1 MNLFGMMEISASALG
16 AERIRAEVVTSNLA
30 NAESTRTSE
39 GGPYQRREVV
49 FAAQR
54 PSFALSLATAGQSTL
69 DSASASTGVRVR
81 DVVTDSAPPL
91 VKYEPSHPDANADGY
106 VAYPNI
112 NPVSEMA
119 DLMGAARAYEM
130 NVSAITAAK
139 QMIQQSIEI
148 LK

>member
-16 AERIRAEVVTSNLA
+16 AERIRAEIVTSNLA
-30 NAESTRTSE
+30 NAESTHTPA

-54 PSFALSLATAGQSTL
+54 PSFALSLASAGPATR
-69 DSASASTGVRVR
+69 DSASTGVRVR
-81 DVVTDSAPPL
+81 DVVTDPAPPL
-91 VKYEPSHPDANADGY
+91 VKYEPSHPDANGQGY

-130 NVSAITAAK
+130 NISAITAAK

>member
-1 MNLFGMMEISASALG
+1 MNLFGTMEISASALG
-16 AERIRAEVVTSNLA
+16 AERVRAEVVTSNLA
-30 NAESTRTSE
+30 NAESTRTPE
-39 GGPYQRREVV
+39 GGPYKRREVV

-54 PSFALSLATAGQSTL
+54 PSFALSLASAG
-69 DSASASTGVRVR
+69 ASARDAGSTGVRVR
-81 DVVTDSAPPL
+81 DVVTDTASPL
-91 VKYEPSHPDANADGY
+91 VKYEPSHPDANADGF

-112 NPVSEMA
+112 NPVNELA
-119 DLMGAARAYEM
+119 DLMGASRAYEM

>member
-1 MNLFGMMEISASALG
+1 MNLAVMIEISASALR

-30 NAESTRTSE
+30 NAESTSTPE
-39 GGPYQRREVV
+39 GGPYQRRAVV

-54 PSFALSLATAGQSTL
+54 PSFALSLATAGSTML
-69 DSASASTGVRVR
+69 NTASAGVRVR
-81 DVVTDSAPPL
+81 DVVTDPAPSIM
-91 VKYEPSHPDANADGY
+91 KYEPSHPDANADGY

-112 NPVSEMA
+112 NPVSELA

>member
-1 MNLFGMMEISASALG
+1 MVG
-16 AERIRAEVVTSNLA
+16 
-30 NAESTRTSE
+30 TRE
-39 GGPYQRREVV
+39 
-49 FAAQR
+49 
-54 PSFALSLATAGQSTL
+54 
-69 DSASASTGVRVR
+69 SASTGVRVR
-81 DVVTDSAPPL
+81 DVVTDSGPPL

-119 DLMGAARAYEM
+119 DLMGASRAYEM

>member
-1 MNLFGMMEISASALG
+1 MNLFGMMEVSASALG
-16 AERIRAEVVTSNLA
+16 AERVRAEVVTSNLA
-30 NAESTRTSE
+30 NAESTHTPE

-49 FAAQR
+49 FATQR
-54 PSFALSLATAGQSTL
+54 PSFALSLVSAGAPMQ
-69 DSASASTGVRVR
+69 DAGSAGVQVR
-81 DVVTDSAPPL
+81 AVVNDPAPPV
-91 VKYEPSHPDANADGY
+91 VKYDPSHPDANADGY

-112 NPVSEMA
+112 NPVNEMA
-119 DLMGAARAYEM
+119 DLMGASRAYEM

>member
-1 MNLFGMMEISASALG
+1 MPASA
-16 AERIRAEVVTSNLA
+16 
-30 NAESTRTSE
+30 
-39 GGPYQRREVV
+39 
-49 FAAQR
+49 
-54 PSFALSLATAGQSTL
+54 
-69 DSASASTGVRVR
+69 GVRVR
-81 DVVTDSAPPL
+81 DVVNDPAPPL
-91 VKYEPSHPDANADGY
+91 VKYEPRIRTRMRTGY

-112 NPVSEMA
+112 NPVNEMA

>member
-1 MNLFGMMEISASALG
+1 MNLFGMMEVSASALG
-16 AERIRAEVVTSNLA
+16 AERVRAEVVTSNLA
-30 NAESTRTSE
+30 NAESTHTPE

-54 PSFALSLATAGQSTL
+54 PSFALSLASAGVPIQ
-69 DSASASTGVRVR
+69 DAGSAGVRVR
-81 DVVTDSAPPL
+81 AVINDPAAPV
-91 VKYEPSHPDANADGY
+91 VKYDPSHPDANADGY

-112 NPVSEMA
+112 NPVNEMA

>member
-1 MNLFGMMEISASALG
+1 MNLFGVMEISASALG
-16 AERIRAEVVTSNLA
+16 AERMRAEVVTSNLA
-30 NAESTRTSE
+30 NAESTRTPE

-49 FAAQR
+49 FTAQR
-54 PSFALSLATAGQSTL
+54 PSFALSLATAGTGAG
-69 DSASASTGVRVR
+69 DAVSTGVRVR
-81 DVVTDSAPPL
+81 EIVNDPAPPL
-91 VKYEPSHPDANADGY
+91 VKYEPSHPDANAQGY

-119 DLMGAARAYEM
+119 DLMGASRAYEM
-130 NVSAITAAK
+130 NISAITAAK

>member
-1 MNLFGMMEISASALG
+1 MNLFGMMEVSASALG
-16 AERIRAEVVTSNLA
+16 AERIRAEIVTSNLA
-30 NAESTRTSE
+30 NAESTSTPE
-39 GGPYQRREVV
+39 GGPYKRREVV

-54 PSFALSLATAGQSTL
+54 PSFALSLATTGQSTL
-69 DSASASTGVRVR
+69 ASTGVRVR
-81 DVVTDSAPPL
+81 EVVTDPAPPL

-112 NPVSEMA
+112 NPVSELA

>member
-54 PSFALSLATAGQSTL
+54 PSFALSLASAGPAAR
-69 DSASASTGVRVR
+69 DAASTGVRVR
-81 DVVTDSAPPL
+81 EVVNDPAPAL

-106 VAYPNI
+106 VAYPNV

>member
-1 MNLFGMMEISASALG
+1 MNLFGMMEMSASALG
-16 AERIRAEVVTSNLA
+16 AERIRAEIVTSNLA
-30 NAESTRTSE
+30 NAESTRTPE
-39 GGPYQRREVV
+39 GGPYKRREVV
-49 FAAQR
+49 FATQR
-54 PSFALSLATAGQSTL
+54 PSFAMSLATAGTAAQGT
-69 DSASASTGVRVR
+69 ASGGVRVR
-81 DVVTDSAPPL
+81 EVVNDPAPAL

-106 VAYPNI
+106 VAYPNV

>member
-1 MNLFGMMEISASALG
+1 
-16 AERIRAEVVTSNLA
+16 
-30 NAESTRTSE
+30 
-39 GGPYQRREVV
+39 VV
-49 FAAQR
+49 FATQR
-54 PSFALSLATAGQSTL
+54 PSFALSLATAGSTMQNT
-69 DSASASTGVRVR
+69 ASAGVRVS
-81 DVVTDSAPPL
+81 DVVTDSAPSIM
-91 VKYEPSHPDANADGY
+91 KYEPSHPDANAAGY

-112 NPVSEMA
+112 NPVNEMA

>member
-16 AERIRAEVVTSNLA
+16 AERVRAEIVTSNLA
-30 NAESTRTSE
+30 NAESTRTPE

-54 PSFALSLATAGQSTL
+54 PSFALSLASAGSTTR
-69 DSASASTGVRVR
+69 DAAATGVRVR
-81 DVVTDSAPPL
+81 DVVTDPSPPL

-119 DLMGAARAYEM
+119 DLMGASRAYEM